1 MFDDKAVGVVIGTG
15 RILKLAVSH
24 QRTFRHITLTD
35 NHLAGIRPGPVG
47 VSGKVA
53 DHAVHPYHLIDVA
66 GNETVIISFLSK
78 IHIVMIGAF
87 VRQLQGTVDIVLNG
101 ILLWRQPEKKLM
113 EPSYMLPGFS
123 RTVL

>member
-47 VSGKVA
+47 VAGKVA
-53 DHAVHPYHLIDVA
+53 AVPPD
-66 GNETVIISFLSK
+66 
-78 IHIVMIGAF
+78 
-87 VRQLQGTVDIVLNG
+87 
-101 ILLWRQPEKKLM
+101 
-113 EPSYMLPGFS
+113 
-123 RTVL
+123 

>member
-53 DHAVHPYHLIDVA
+53 DHAVHPYHLIDIT
-66 GNETVIISFLSK
+66 GNETVIISFLGK

-101 ILLWRQPEKKLM
+101 ILLWRQPEKELM
-113 EPSYMLPGFS
+113 EPSYMS
-123 RTVL
+123 T

>member
-35 NHLAGIRPGPVG
+35 NHLADIRPGPVG

-53 DHAVHPYHLIDVA
+53 DHAVHPYHLIDIT
-66 GNETVIISFLSK
+66 GNETVVISFL
-78 IHIVMIGAF
+78 
-87 VRQLQGTVDIVLNG
+87 VRLSLI
-101 ILLWRQPEKKLM
+101 
-113 EPSYMLPGFS
+113 PSTIITKFLHPNA
-123 RTVL
+123 